1 MKPGFAYEGGGRVN
15 TTPQINDRSVRL
27 VAKRIEEPEFELVE
41 SFNKSMFAT
50 TGPTSRL
57 VFKPMGAALHR
68 GGFVALHATSSEE
81 TNRGNP
87 LQ

>member
-1 MKPGFAYEGGGRVN
+1 M
-15 TTPQINDRSVRL
+15 
-27 VAKRIEEPEFELVE
+27 AKRIEEPEFELVE
-41 SFNKSMFAT
+41 SFNEFDVRHYRANIQARVQTDGS
-50 TGPTSRL
+50 
-57 VFKPMGAALHR
+57 GAAS